1 MADNNE
7 YKSLYD
13 CEEIDGLIEANVY
26 VDGRKSRIPMQHVM
40 AMPSFMMSHDY
51 LDAKEG
57 QNLGQIVVYYP
68 KDSRKGLETG
78 KNLRLYGNL
87 RKIESAP
94 YKGFYLIL
102 DKEEILD

>member
-1 MADNNE
+1 MAENNE

-13 CEEIDGLIEANVY
+13 CKEADELVEANVC

-57 QNLGQIVVYYP
+57 QHLGQIVIYYP
-68 KDSRKGLETG
+68 KDSHEGLETG
-78 KNLRLYGNL
+78 KNLRVYGNL
-87 RKIESAP
+87 RKIESPP

-102 DKEEILD
+102 DKVEILD